1 VVPVRIRR
9 HGPIS
14 IQSSYP
20 LVVRTRTCAASQL
33 RKRLVYNPSSLHADV
48 PGSLLNS
55 LKIGGKQGA
64 LSPCLSL
71 SDLSQSSPD
80 ETLDEGW

>member
-1 VVPVRIRR
+1 VVPVRIRKR
-9 HGPIS
+9 RSIS
-14 IQSSYP
+14 VKTPYP
-20 LVVRTRTCAASQL
+20 FIVRTTSGAASQL
-33 RKRLVYNPSSLHADV
+33 RKRLVYNPSSLHADL
-48 PGSLLNS
+48 PGSFLSS

-71 SDLSQSSPD
+71 SDLSHSSPD